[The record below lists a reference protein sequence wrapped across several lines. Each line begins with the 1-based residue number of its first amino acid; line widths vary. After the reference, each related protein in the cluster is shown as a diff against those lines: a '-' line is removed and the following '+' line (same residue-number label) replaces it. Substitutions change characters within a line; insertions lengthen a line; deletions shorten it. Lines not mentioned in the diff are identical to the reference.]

1 MNDNLPIIASL
12 LEHAD
17 FDKIK
22 KICEREIKRTEDSG
36 VYPSNFG
43 SVLLAND
50 LRKCEKSALKT
61 QMTLFLAGLAG
72 WMNRKQQDVIDY
84 LHAENEILKE
94 QFEKKGGKL
103 DLSNTQRRK
112 LAKKGKKL
120 GRKGLFQYA
129 SIVTPDTLLRWHRKF
144 VALKYTAKRR
154 IKTDRQQEMEVV
166 KELCLKFADENP
178 SWGYG
183 RIQGALANL
192 GYEVCDTTVGNILR
206 AAGIPPAED
215 RMKKSTWKQFVRSHM
230 ATMCV
235 ADFLTTEVWTMRGL
249 VRYHTLFVMNLAKR
263 KVQIAQI
270 SCQMNGQVM
279 AQVARNLTDS
289 EDGFLDG
296 MKYFVCDRDTLFTNE
311 FCQTLEA
318 SGVKVIKTRVA
329 TPEQNGYAERF
340 VKSLKEECLDRMIFF
355 GECSLRKAINEYVEH
370 YHHERNHQ
378 GLDNLIPFPYAGKTK
393 GRSGSVVKFERL
405 GGLLNYYHREKGE
418 EERLAG

>member
-1 MNDNLPIIASL
+1 
-12 LEHAD
+12 
-17 FDKIK
+17 
-22 KICEREIKRTEDSG
+22 
-36 VYPSNFG
+36 
-43 SVLLAND
+43 
-50 LRKCEKSALKT
+50 
-61 QMTLFLAGLAG
+61 MTLFLAGLAG

-249 VRYHTLFVMNLAKR
+249 VRYQTLFVMNLAKR

-296 MKYFVCDRDTLFTNE
+296 MEYFVCDRDTLFTNE

-329 TPEQNGYAERF
+329 TPEQNGYAERL

-378 GLDNLIPFPYAGKTK
+378 GLDNLIPFPYAGETK